1 MKQILNE
8 IPTWLKAILIAI
20 LIGGTI
26 VTILFVISFVSL
38 GVTIWELLQ
47 LAIEQVYNSL

>member
-1 MKQILNE
+1 MKQIFKD

-26 VTILFVISFVSL
+26 ITILFVVTSVSL
-38 GVTIWELLQ
+38 WVTISELLE
-47 LAIEQVYNSL
+47 LAVEQIHNSL